1 MDYSKEEVMQYVKED
16 GAKFIRLVFCD
27 VFGVQKNIAVQ
38 PSELERAFTYGIPI
52 NASAVAG
59 FKAGYR
65 SDLFLKPDPS
75 TLCGLP
81 WRPENGRVVRMLC
94 SVLTPDGKVFAA
106 DSREILKKAVDKA
119 AEAGLRFDIGPKME
133 FYVFKTDENGD
144 PTDIPQDNAGYL
156 DVAPKDKG
164 ENIRREICLTLEQ
177 MGIPP
182 ESSHHEVGPG
192 QNEIDFRYSDPLSS
206 ADNALTFRSVVEII
220 TGRNGLA
227 ANFDPQPLKDQPG
240 SAFHINFSVNN
251 RDSQEE
257 LDYVLAGILAKIKE
271 MTLFLNPAES
281 SYERLGK
288 NGAPGYI
295 SWSHQNRSQL
305 IRIPA
310 SPQGH
315 FRAELR
321 SPDCLANPYLA
332 YALLISAGTYGYVN
346 KLALMESSDMDLSEV
361 PQDALQKYEKLP
373 QNLKEAKRL
382 AAESSFIKE
391 CLPEAVISAYL
402 DR

>member
-1 MDYSKEEVMQYVKED
+1 MNYSKEEVMQYVKED
-16 GAKFIRLVFCD
+16 GVRFIRLVFCD
-27 VFGVQKNIAVQ
+27 VFGVQKNIAIQ

-94 SVLTPDGKVFAA
+94 NVLDAEGNIFAA

-119 AEAGLRFDIGPKME
+119 AAAGLHFDIGSKME

-144 PTDIPQDNAGYL
+144 PTNIPQDNAGYL

-164 ENIRREICLTLEQ
+164 ENIRREICLTLDQ
-177 MGIPP
+177 MGIQP

-192 QNEIDFRYSDPLSS
+192 QNEIDFRYSDPMSS
-206 ADNALTFRSVVEII
+206 ADNALTFRSVVEIV

-227 ANFDPQPLKDQPG
+227 ADFSPQPLPGQPG
-240 SAFHINFSVNN
+240 SSFHINFSVNGRN
-251 RDSQEE
+251 NKEE
-257 LDYVLAGILAKIKE
+257 LDHVLAGIMAKIKE

-281 SYERLGK
+281 SYSRLGK

-310 SPQGH
+310 SPQGYV
-315 FRAELR
+315 RAELR
-321 SPDCLANPYLA
+321 SADCLANPYIA
-332 YALLISAGTYGYVN
+332 YALLISAGVFGYVN
-346 KLALMESSDMDLSEV
+346 KLQLCESTDTDLSRADAEV
-361 PQDALQKYEKLP
+361 LDKYERLP
-373 QNLKEAKRL
+373 QSLDEAREL
-382 AAESSFIKE
+382 AAQSSFIKE